1 METKSLF
8 PELELNQKA
17 AELSEYIARLQ
28 VDIAD
33 LGEGFHDPQIS
44 IKNQQ
49 RRVEQLIR
57 SVVEMGFYKDRDEV
71 WNRVRNT
78 GERGKIHYP
87 DFQKRVLG
95 MINWYQEVLKNITI
109 EGATTVEDAI
119 AIQRQKT
126 AEWARSVREA
136 LQQ

>member
-8 PELELNQKA
+8 PELKLDQDA
-17 AELSEYIARLQ
+17 ARLSEYIAHLQ
-28 VDIAD
+28 VDIED
-33 LGEGFHDPQIS
+33 LDEDFHDPRIT

-57 SVVEMGFYKDRDEV
+57 SLIQIGLYKDRNEV
-71 WNRVRNT
+71 WNKMRNPR
-78 GERGKIHYP
+78 ERGKIHYP

-119 AIQRQKT
+119 AQQRQKT
-126 AEWARSVREA
+126 AQWTRSVREA